1 MKKTVLLIVA
11 LLLTL
16 STLPS
21 CGREPTNS
29 DSRGPGTHCDDCYQT
44 GYSDGYNDGES
55 YGHSYGTISTYFSMG
70 NVDAAFQSVLD
81 GGSWYAFVEAYDLYI
96 ADIYD
101 SDEVDLDLVFALD
114 NADEHGHVTAAEKE
128 LLIATFGE
136 DLFIRNNFP
145 LIVSE

>member
-1 MKKTVLLIVA
+1 MKKAVFLIIA

-16 STLPS
+16 STLS
-21 CGREPTNS
+21 GCSQESDNS
-29 DSRGPGTHCDDCYQT
+29 DSGETNVHCDHCYQI
-44 GYSDGYNDGES
+44 GYSEGFDDGES
-55 YGHSYGTISTYFSMG
+55 YGRSYGTISTYFSMS

-96 ADIYD
+96 ADIYAT
-101 SDEVDLDLVFALD
+101 DEVDLDLVFALD